1 MTLHEYATRNIPEY
15 SDYMYLDGYEPWEI
29 MEAAHKKLYQMIQ
42 EREEAKN
49 IPEVHI
55 SSEVKIR

>member
-1 MTLHEYATRNIPEY
+1 MTLHEYTTRNIPEY

-29 MEAAHKKLYQMIQ
+29 MAAAHEKLYQMIQ
-42 EREEAKN
+42 ERKKANN

>member
-1 MTLHEYATRNIPEY
+1 MTLHEYATRTIPEY

-29 MEAAHKKLYQMIQ
+29 MAAAHKKLYQIIQ
-42 EREEAKN
+42 EREEARN